1 METSKVAIIGAGV
14 AGLAC
19 AARLAEAGVSVAI
32 YDKGRGPGGR
42 LSGRRTPYG
51 RFDHGAQFFT
61 IRDEGFAARCD
72 RFRADGLIAEWTGDH
87 RRAGAPFG
95 HDPWHVGTPKMS
107 AFVAA
112 EAARL
117 DATFGLRLGQP
128 VSEGAR
134 WHLRTETGESAWA
147 APWVVIATPA
157 EQAASLLP
165 GGPLRDAARGARSA
179 PTWTLMAAWDED
191 ASPGAP
197 FDTDQPEDGPLAF
210 ISRQASRPGAASG
223 DRWVAHA
230 TSAWSRDH
238 LEDTPDDVAAALA
251 NALCG
256 HLGAAAPVH
265 IAAHRWRYA
274 QVEEA
279 AATPFGLDPDRRLAT
294 CGDWH
299 VAPRIESAWVSGD
312 ALGAALLDV
321 I

>member
-1 METSKVAIIGAGV
+1 MIGAGV

-61 IRDEGFAARCD
+61 IRHEGFAAACD
-72 RFRADGLIAEWTGDH
+72 RFRADGLVAAWTGDH
-87 RRAGAPFG
+87 RRAGAPFE
-95 HDPWHVGTPKMS
+95 HDTWYVGTPKMS

-117 DATFGLRLGQP
+117 DVTFGLHLAPPLR
-128 VSEGAR
+128 EGNR
-134 WHLRTETGESAWA
+134 WHLRTQTGESAWA
-147 APWVVIATPA
+147 APWVVVATPA

-165 GGPLRDAARGARSA
+165 GGPLRDAARNARSA

-197 FDTDQPEDGPLAF
+197 FDTDQPEGGPLAF
-210 ISRQASRPGAASG
+210 VSRQASRPGAAPG

-230 TSAWSRDH
+230 SSAWSRAH
-238 LEDTPDDVAAALA
+238 LEATPDDVATALA
-251 NALCG
+251 DALG
-256 HLGAAAPVH
+256 QLLGAGAPAYA
-265 IAAHRWRYA
+265 AAHRWRYA
-274 QVEEA
+274 QVEETA
-279 AATPFGLDPDRRLAT
+279 DAPFGIDGDRRLAT
-294 CGDWH
+294 CGDWR

-312 ALGAALLDV
+312 ALGAALLETL
-321 I
+321 